1 MSRLGAGIISY
12 FTMVKLIFFL
22 LALAVL
28 ATIPTLISYR
38 NREYNSILPKYESF
52 AFRNSIGHLGVRQ
65 KECS

>member
-38 NREYNSILPKYESF
+38 NREYNSTLPKYESF